1 MRFDALFAEI
11 IGLIDAKAMKNY
23 LLENRDKLM
32 MEQYRDIIVGAPVA
46 LTRKLELLTRLAA
59 ETGDEAVKGYLEPLR
74 DAVDSLSNVA
84 SGKSVLLVEEVYPDY
99 PEGAYVFPVA
109 TCAAARKAIAAYNA
123 EWQEGGED
131 APMAWYWKLRLYR
144 LLPDGTFHHDYT
156 YVCARDGEPQYFR
169 RRDRDTLVGRHFG
182 APIPELNLPVP
193 YRPGDIL
200 SVDCQPYTRS
210 AYCLILEVG
219 DDCCGVQCLFR
230 DKAGCLRTGAFKHG
244 HYLEGAYDKRQY
256 LSPLYRAEPYTGPLP
271 EEYAYLEP
279 ISQRLKKDPDYGK
292 ALWEKINKGGQTSWK

>member
-1 MRFDALFAEI
+1 MLTEKLSEEI
-11 IGLIDAKAMKNY
+11 ISLIDARAMREH
-23 LLENRDKLM
+23 LLKNRDRLKL
-32 MEQYRDIIVGAPVA
+32 EHYRDIIAGAPIA
-46 LTRKLELLTRLAA
+46 LTKKLALLTRLAA
-59 ETGDEAVKGYLEPLR
+59 ETGDEAVKGYLEPLC
-74 DAVDSLSNVA
+74 DAVDSLSSVA
-84 SGKSVLLVEEVYPDY
+84 PGKSVLLVEEVYPDY

-109 TCAAARKAIAAYNA
+109 TYAAAGKAIAAYNA
-123 EWQEGGED
+123 ECLEDGED
-131 APMAWYWKLRLYR
+131 TPMAWYWKLRLYR
-144 LLPDGTFHHDYT
+144 LLPDGTFHHNYT
-156 YVCARDGEPQYFR
+156 YACTRDGEPQYFR
-169 RRDRDTLVGRHFG
+169 RRDRDTLAGRHFG
-182 APIPELNLPVP
+182 TPIPELNLPVP
-193 YRPGDIL
+193 YQPGDIL

-230 DKAGCLRTGAFKHG
+230 DKAGRLQAGAFKHG

-292 ALWEKINKGGQTSWK
+292 ALWEEINKGGQTSWK